1 MKLLGLTVILVA
13 VQSVSVAGEFY
24 EVDYN
29 REVEGIPFPD
39 HLIPVGPHL
48 HAWQREY
55 RRRIEDHL
63 FVTNPDIA
71 QYLVMPSFGPE
82 SCVSIR
88 SEIPKELKDA
98 YDSIASIPRDRRK
111 YFITVT
117 RAAENLWYSMA
128 ENSDDGK
135 TKVVETTRVD
145 REISLELAGAIQ
157 WAWGRMLHHTRL
169 PSSALVDGLD
179 GCTYEFSARVGGL
192 RDVSGETWSP
202 QGGLTAEIVSL
213 GDSIAAFANDTDA
226 SEEPLINALN
236 AFEAKIPEVEVSP
249 VFVMPPKE
257 GPADPFAD
265 PEDQDDNEQNK
276 PE

>member
-1 MKLLGLTVILVA
+1 MKLPIVFLALVA
-13 VQSVSVAGEFY
+13 IRALSVAGEFY

-29 REVEGIPFPD
+29 REIEGLPIPD

-48 HAWQREY
+48 HAWEREY

-82 SCVSIR
+82 SCVSVR
-88 SEIPKELKDA
+88 SEIPKELEEARDTF
-98 YDSIASIPRDRRK
+98 ISIPRNKRK

-117 RAAENLWYSMA
+117 QASESLWYSMA
-128 ENSDDGK
+128 ENNDEKK
-135 TKVVETTRVD
+135 TKDVKITRID

-157 WAWGRMLHHTRL
+157 WAWGRMLHHTRQ
-169 PSSALVDGLD
+169 PSSALVDGFD

-202 QGGLTAEIVSL
+202 EGGLTAEIVSL
-213 GDSIAAFANDTDA
+213 GDRIAAFAIDPDA
-226 SEEPLINALN
+226 PEEPLIKALN
-236 AFEAKIPEVEVSP
+236 AFESKIPEVEISP
-249 VFVMPPKE
+249 IFVIPPPK
-257 GPADPFAD
+257 GRADPFAD
-265 PEDQDDNEQNK
+265 PEANAQNK